1 MDLQRVVSELS
12 ADAKGAEDD
21 ADANAEQPCAAGPS
35 VLLGGAMGGDDQGFA
50 VVIAV
55 VVAVLGRGSAVCTAS
70 YS

>member
-12 ADAKGAEDD
+12 ADAKGADD